1 MKQGKLLVVDDNRN
15 ILTSVKMLME
25 DHFDTIVAISN
36 PANIPARLHDLQPDV
51 VLLDM
56 NFGRGVNNGNEGLFW
71 LRDIKQRRSQTEVV
85 LFTAYADIELA
96 VTGLKDGAAD
106 FIVKPWN
113 NEKMVETLVNAYRKT
128 LPVKGSRRAPATGGP
143 MFWGESAAMTSL
155 REMVEKVAATD
166 ANILITGENGTGKEV
181 LANEIH
187 RLSQRSAAQMMPIDM
202 GAITETLFESELFGH
217 VKGAFTDAKAD
228 RPGKF
233 ELAAGGTLFLDEIGN
248 LSYAL
253 QAKLLT
259 ALQRRSIVR
268 VGGSTPIPIDV
279 RLICA
284 TNRDLQQM
292 VRSGEFR
299 EDLLYRINTIHLQLP
314 PLRQRHGD
322 VLPLAERFL
331 HKYGDIYNKPELA
344 FTPEAAEKIERLPW
358 YGNIRE
364 LEHAVE
370 KAVILSSGTRDIQ
383 VDDIEGSQGHH
394 ARPIDE
400 VQTLDE
406 MERRMIEKTIRE
418 CDGNLSMVASQL
430 GISRQ
435 TLYNKIK
442 RYGI

>member
-1 MKQGKLLVVDDNRN
+1 MKKGTLLIVDDNRN

-25 DHFDTIVAISN
+25 NHFETIVAVSN
-36 PANIPARLHDLQPDV
+36 PNNIPARVHELQPDV

-56 NFGRGVNNGNEGLFW
+56 NFGSGVNNGNEGLFW
-71 LRDIKQRRSQTEVV
+71 LREIKQHRQKTEVV

-96 VTGLKDGAAD
+96 VTGLKEGAAD
-106 FIVKPWN
+106 FVVKPWN
-113 NEKMVETLVNAYRKT
+113 NEKLVATLLNAYRKT
-128 LPVKGSRRAPATGGP
+128 QPGKETRLPSDGRVP
-143 MFWGESAAMTSL
+143 MFWGESSAMQEL
-155 REMVEKVAATD
+155 REMVEKVSATD

-187 RLSQRSAAQMMPIDM
+187 RLSLRNKAQLMPIDM
-202 GAITETLFESELFGH
+202 GAISETLFESELFGH
-217 VKGAFTDAKAD
+217 VKGAFTDAKTD
-228 RPGKF
+228 CPGKF
-233 ELAAGGTLFLDEIGN
+233 EQAAEGTLFLDEIGN

-259 ALQRRSIVR
+259 ALQRRTIVR
-268 VGGSTPIPIDV
+268 VGGSRQIPINV

-292 VRSGEFR
+292 VRQGDFR

-314 PLRQRHGD
+314 PLRQRRQD
-322 VLPLAERFL
+322 IIPLANRFL
-331 HKYGDIYNKPELA
+331 QKYADIYNKPNLD
-344 FTPEAAEKIERLPW
+344 FTADATEKIESLPW

-364 LEHAVE
+364 LEHAIE
-370 KAVILSSGTRDIQ
+370 KAVILSSSSRYIED
-383 VDDIEGSQGHH
+383 VDIEGSQSH
-394 ARPIDE
+394 REKPMEE

-406 MERRMIEKTIRE
+406 MERRMIEKTIRDCE
-418 CDGNLSMVASQL
+418 GNLSMVASQL

-442 RYGI
+442 RYGL